1 MKKVFILLVLITAA
15 ITTNSCSNDR
25 DDTSYEPSATGT
37 VTFKLNGVQKT
48 MNIIDVVDY
57 KNLAG
62 TADEYTQ
69 ISVYAK
75 SKTVDEAVAFS
86 FRKGNL
92 GNIISD
98 FTYVLGGDVGYQ
110 QSAGFIG
117 TVTSNGYDKKL
128 VGTFSGDLDE
138 FSEYTISEGLF
149 DIQY

>member
-1 MKKVFILLVLITAA
+1 MITAA

-25 DDTSYEPSATGT
+25 DDSSHEPSATGT

-48 MNIIDVVDY
+48 LNIIDVGEY

-75 SKTVDEAVAFS
+75 SKTEDGAVIFS
-86 FRKGNL
+86 FKKGDL

-110 QSAGFIG
+110 QSADFSND
-117 TVTSNGYDKKL
+117 VTANGDDKKL
-128 VGTFSGDLDE
+128 MGTFSGNLGAPE
-138 FSEYTISEGLF
+138 FNITEGSF
-149 DIQY
+149 NIQY